1 MNFWSQNWLWILIGL
16 GVVFFVFRG
25 GHGFGHMRHS
35 GYGGHHG
42 HDGHGDGDGWNQD
55 RRPGAVSQT
64 VGAAVDPVSGAAVR
78 TGSALTSL
86 YQGRVYYF
94 ASKDNRDRFEAA
106 PNEFAGK
113 ASGIELGGPPE
124 RPRRRGGC

>member
-1 MNFWSQNWLWILIGL
+1 
-16 GVVFFVFRG
+16 
-25 GHGFGHMRHS
+25 MRHS